1 MQQAYRWVLAAAAVL
16 LVSAWPLGT
25 ASAMS
30 DQEVIEIF
38 QTLDTNGDGK
48 ITREEYSANI
58 VKLVYSHVPGM
69 VGAPPLTFEQTRL
82 SRAFFDAADQDHDG
96 TLDPVEIMDALPF
109 ELADTDHKGYIDID
123 DLRRLLARIG
133 R

>member
-1 MQQAYRWVLAAAAVL
+1 MQQAYRWIWGVAAVL
-16 LVSAWPLGT
+16 LASIAPLGT
-25 ASAMS
+25 VSAMS
-30 DQEVIEIF
+30 DQEVREIF
-38 QTLDTNGDGK
+38 RALDTNGDGK

-58 VKLVYSHVPGM
+58 VKLVYSNVRRG
-69 VGAPPLTFEQTRL
+69 GAPPLTFEQTRL

-109 ELADTDHKGYIDID
+109 DLADTDHKGYIDLED
-123 DLRRLLARIG
+123 MHRLLARIG